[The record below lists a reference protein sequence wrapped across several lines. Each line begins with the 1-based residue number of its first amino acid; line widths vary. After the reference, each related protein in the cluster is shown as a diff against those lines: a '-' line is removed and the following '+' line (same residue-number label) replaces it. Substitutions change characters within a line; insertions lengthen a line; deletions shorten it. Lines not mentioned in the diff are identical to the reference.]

1 MRSSL
6 LALTIAVGSLLIP
19 SALLAANCTA
29 TNSITRIT
37 NTSPAG
43 AYEYVIFDLRTTSP
57 NYQVS
62 SKLAP
67 FTFDPSDDPVA
78 VAGVKFK
85 QIMFPSVYW
94 MCTIPELL
102 SLPKIQ
108 VKDVKRTGQFEG
120 VVSYVVGYQATNKY
134 VTTYHYPV
142 TSTRS
147 KVVMK
152 FKKY

>member
-1 MRSSL
+1 MRK
-6 LALTIAVGSLLIP
+6 LAALAIMV
-19 SALLAANCTA
+19 SALVPTQVFAANCTQ
-29 TNSITRIT
+29 TNSLTRVT

-43 AYEYVIFDLRTTSP
+43 AYEYVIFDLKTTSP

-62 SKLAP
+62 SKSPP

-78 VAGVKFK
+78 VAGNKFK

-94 MCTIPELL
+94 MCSIQELL
-102 SLPKIQ
+102 NLPKAQ
-108 VKDVKRTGQFEG
+108 VKDGKLTGQVEG
-120 VVSYVVGYQATNKY
+120 VVSRGVAYQTLRKY
-134 VTTYHYPV
+134 VTTYHYAV

>member
-1 MRSSL
+1 MRISF
-6 LALTIAVGSLLIP
+6 LALALVIS
-19 SALLAANCTA
+19 SALLPSLASATACTA

-43 AYEYVIFDLRTTSP
+43 LYEYVIFDVKTPSP
-57 NYQVS
+57 TYQVA
-62 SKLAP
+62 SKSPP
-67 FTFDPSDDPVA
+67 FTFDPSDDPVP

-85 QIMFPSVYW
+85 QVMFPAVYW

-102 SLPKIQ
+102 HLPKTQ

-120 VVSYVVGYQATNKY
+120 VISYVVGYQTASKY
-134 VTTYHYPV
+134 VTTYHYAV

-152 FKKY
+152 FKK